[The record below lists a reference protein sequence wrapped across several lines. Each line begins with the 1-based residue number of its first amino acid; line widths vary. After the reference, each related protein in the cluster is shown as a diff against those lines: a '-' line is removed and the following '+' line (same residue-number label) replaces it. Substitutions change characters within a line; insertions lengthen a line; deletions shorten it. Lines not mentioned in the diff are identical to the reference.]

1 MTSWTLSVARDD
13 LTRTHLAE
21 AAVPEPE
28 TGEAVLRAD
37 RVGMTANN
45 VTYAVLGGPPFRYW
59 DFFPAPE
66 GRGNV
71 PLWGFA
77 EVAASRAA
85 GVEEG
90 DRVYG
95 YLPPAGHLRVV
106 PSRPGAYGFRDAT
119 EHRASLPGTYNVY
132 SLTTGDAAYEPGRED
147 LQVLY
152 RPLFY
157 TSFMLA
163 DWVTD
168 NALFGARQVVLSSA
182 SSKTAY
188 GAAFLLREAGVRT
201 VGLTSPANA
210 AFTKSLGVYD
220 EVLPYDAVA
229 RLAQQPTTYL
239 DVAGSG
245 PVRAALRDHLGD
257 ALVRDTA
264 VGITQQDPASL
275 GGATFFFAPN
285 QIRKRGADW
294 GAEGLAERFAAAWRA
309 FAPKAEES
317 VDVVRHEGPEAL
329 RDVWLDVLAGRTAP
343 REGHVVTF

>member
-13 LTRTHLAE
+13 LTRTALAE
-21 AAVPEPE
+21 ADTPEPQE
-28 TGEAVLRAD
+28 GEAVLRVD

-66 GRGNV
+66 GWGNV

-77 EVAASRAA
+77 DVAASRAE
-85 GVEEG
+85 GVSEG

-95 YLPPAGHLRVV
+95 YLPPAGHLLV
-106 PSRPGAYGFRDAT
+106 RPGHVNAGGFRDAS

-132 SLTTGDAAYEPGRED
+132 SLTTGDAAYEQERED
-147 LQVLY
+147 LAVLY

-157 TSFMLA
+157 TSFVLA

-168 NALFGARQVVLSSA
+168 NALFGAEQVVLSSA

-201 VGLTSPANA
+201 VGLTSPGNA
-210 AFTKSLGVYD
+210 AFTESLGVYD
-220 EVLPYDAVA
+220 EVLPYDAVP
-229 RLAQQPTTYL
+229 RLAARPTAYL
-239 DVAGSG
+239 DVAGSAEA
-245 PVRAALRDHLGD
+245 RAALRDRLGG

-264 VGITQQDPASL
+264 VGITQQDP
-275 GGATFFFAPN
+275 GAFAGVTPFFAPD
-285 QIRKRGADW
+285 QIAKRAADW
-294 GAEGLAERFAAAWRA
+294 GREGLYERFAAAWRS
-309 FAPKAEES
+309 FAPNAEGW
-317 VDVVRHEGPEAL
+317 VDVVLHEGPEAL

>member
-1 MTSWTLSVARDD
+1 MTSWTLAVDRAD
-13 LTRTHLAE
+13 LTTTRLAE
-21 AAVPEPE
+21 APVPQPHD
-28 TGEAVLRAD
+28 GEAVLRVD

-59 DFFPAPE
+59 DFFPAPD
-66 GRGNV
+66 GWGNV

-77 EVAASRAA
+77 EVAASRAE
-85 GVEEG
+85 GVSEG

-95 YLPPAGHLRVV
+95 YLPPAGHLLVQ
-106 PSRPGAYGFRDAT
+106 PSRPGGYGFRDASK
-119 EHRASLPGTYNVY
+119 HRAALPGTYNVY

-163 DWVTD
+163 DWVAD
-168 NALFGARQVVLSSA
+168 NALFGAEQVVLSSA

-201 VGLTSPANA
+201 VGLTSPGNT
-210 AFTKSLGVYD
+210 AFTESLGVYD
-220 EVLPYDAVA
+220 EVLPYDAIA
-229 RLAQQPTTYL
+229 GLATRPTAYL
-239 DVAGSG
+239 DVAGSAD
-245 PVRAALRDHLGD
+245 VRGSMRDHLGD
-257 ALVRDTA
+257 ALVRDTP

-275 GGATFFFAPN
+275 GGDALFFAPT
-285 QIRKRGADW
+285 QIAKRAVDW
-294 GAEGLAERFAAAWRA
+294 GREGLAERFAAAWRS

-317 VDVVRHEGPEAL
+317 VDVVVHEGPEAL

>member
-13 LTRTHLAE
+13 LTRTQLAE
-21 AAVPEPE
+21 APTPQPEQ
-28 TGEAVLRAD
+28 GEAVLRVD

-45 VTYAVLGGPPFRYW
+45 VTYAVLGGKPFRYW

-66 GRGNV
+66 GWGNV

-77 EVAASRAA
+77 EVAASRAE
-85 GVEEG
+85 GVSEG

-95 YLPPAGHLRVV
+95 YLPPAGHLRVT
-106 PSRPGAYGFRDAT
+106 PSRASAGGFRDAT

-132 SLTTGDAAYEPGRED
+132 SLTTGDPAYEPERED

-168 NALFGARQVVLSSA
+168 NALFGADQVVLSSA

-201 VGLTSPANA
+201 VGLTSPANTQ
-210 AFTKSLGVYD
+210 FTEGLGVYD
-220 EVLPYDAVA
+220 EVVAYDAVP

-239 DVAGSG
+239 DVAGSAD
-245 PVRAALRDHLGD
+245 VRAALRDHLGA
-257 ALVRDTA
+257 ALVRDTP
-264 VGITQQDPASL
+264 VGITQQDPTSL
-275 GGATFFFAPN
+275 GGDALFFAPD
-285 QIRKRGADW
+285 QIAKRAVDW
-294 GAEGLAERFAAAWRA
+294 GREGLYERFAAAWRS
-309 FAPKAEES
+309 FAPMAERS
-317 VDVVRHEGPEAL
+317 VDVVVHEGPEAL